1 VLLLLLLLRDCCVI
15 YALHYTTS
23 TEAKKYSR
31 CPPSAVWNVGT
42 HYLQFL
48 VFIFSFF
55 LLQKPSRW
63 YRGRPSG
70 RRRSWRDNEGSVRLI
85 METPPTHR
93 RCSSGM
99 TTTTTTRGSRE
110 RTKRQQP
117 KEKKRRTRLILFE
130 DKTRH
135 EIKRWPTLWTWPSYF
150 VHTHCNNH
158 RLTSQICTHT
168 HNCLPCHH
176 TSFFFF
182 FFWLGTNQQ
191 SVRELT
197 GWLAGENKFY
207 YLLWTDE
214 KIENWHFV
222 WLGFFFGMHDRTNY
236 YYYYSSFWRV
246 SDMPGQMIFTKSP
259 PTTTTTTT
267 RPASFYDTMAW
278 LEIQDM

>member
-1 VLLLLLLLRDCCVI
+1 MLLLLLLLRDCCVI

-42 HYLQFL
+42 HYQQFL
-48 VFIFSFF
+48 VFIFFSLFC
-55 LLQKPSRW
+55 KSP
-63 YRGRPSG
+63 RGGIEVDRVGDGG
-70 RRRSWRDNEGSVRLI
+70 RDVIMKDPFVWSWKHL
-85 METPPTHR
+85 PPTHR
-93 RCSSGM
+93 RCSSG
-99 TTTTTTRGSRE
+99 TTTTTRGSRE

-197 GWLAGENKFY
+197 GWLA
-207 YLLWTDE
+207 
-214 KIENWHFV
+214 KINFIIC
-222 WLGFFFGMHDRTNY
+222 Y
-236 YYYYSSFWRV
+236 
-246 SDMPGQMIFTKSP
+246 GQ
-259 PTTTTTTT
+259 T
-267 RPASFYDTMAW
+267 RK
-278 LEIQDM
+278 

>member
-1 VLLLLLLLRDCCVI
+1 MR
-15 YALHYTTS
+15 YTIQQVPRRKS
-23 TEAKKYSR
+23 IHDA
-31 CPPSAVWNVGT
+31 PP
-42 HYLQFL
+42 L
-48 VFIFSFF
+48 
-55 LLQKPSRW
+55 PSET
-63 YRGRPSG
+63 SG
-70 RRRSWRDNEGSVRLI
+70 RIIYSFLCLYSPSSYCKSPRGGIEVDRVGDGGRDVIMKDPFVWSWKHL
-85 METPPTHR
+85 PPTHR

-182 FFWLGTNQQ
+182 LFLVGNKPTISSWAD
-191 SVRELT
+191 
-197 GWLAGENKFY
+197 WLAGENKFY
-207 YLLWTDE
+207 YL
-214 KIENWHFV
+214 
-222 WLGFFFGMHDRTNY
+222 
-236 YYYYSSFWRV
+236 
-246 SDMPGQMIFTKSP
+246 
-259 PTTTTTTT
+259 
-267 RPASFYDTMAW
+267 
-278 LEIQDM
+278 